1 MYNPGKN
8 GFIYLKGKIGSFV
21 SFFLSRIDRKT
32 VLFYET
38 DGEALLLK
46 EELEFFTG
54 RDVHLFPPYSN
65 KVFEKEDE
73 MKRTGFLSHLASDDA
88 FFGLFPYSAI
98 NHPLSPVQAF
108 EDQKRQ
114 ISFGDTVF
122 REDLIQHLDKMGYEL
137 TTLVREEGEYAKRGS
152 IVDAFPPSYG
162 KPVRIEFLGDEILSL
177 RSFDPLTQRSHGELE
192 KCNLVPVKTNGGEE
206 AALSDYFDDNM
217 VFVHKGLQ
225 NLLLVVENVNHK
237 EQLRQR
243 CLSGLNINV
252 SGIEGD
258 ESDTLIEAVS
268 NEDLRLLLETKKSE
282 MFRILSEKMT
292 REWHKYRYVYIFA
305 SSMRQGERLRDIF
318 KNYGISLP
326 ILNAISFSTRERES
340 GIVIGPLRRGF
351 RTSDIVLLTEED
363 IVGPKKRVVKKRKS
377 NGIDEFIT
385 SFKDLQTGEWVVH
398 VEHGIGVYKGLTELK
413 VAGYTKDF
421 LQIEY
426 QDSDKLYVPIDDLH
440 LVQKFI
446 GGEKAKPK
454 IDRLGSQ
461 SWKTTKRKVRKQV
474 EDIAKELL
482 EIYAEREMA
491 EGYAY
496 PPEDE
501 LFREM
506 ESRFEFEETE
516 GQSEAIEAVL
526 NDLKSAKPMD
536 RVICG
541 DVGFGKT
548 EVAIRASFKVV
559 IENRQV
565 ALLVPT
571 TILAQQHFK
580 TFQGRFV
587 DYPINIEML
596 SRFRSREEQ
605 KHIVERVK
613 KGSVDIIIG
622 THRLLQKD
630 LAFRDLGLLIIDE
643 EHRFGVKHK
652 ELLKQARK
660 NVDVLTLSATP
671 IPRTLYM
678 ATSGIRDLSVINTP
692 PLDRLAVKTSVVKF
706 KDNLIHKAVMK
717 ELERGGQV
725 FFVHNFIHNI
735 GVVHNHLSKLVP
747 DARIVV
753 AHGRMDGKTLEK
765 IMFDFIDRKYD
776 ILLST
781 NIIESGLD
789 ISNVNTIF
797 INNAHK
803 MGLAELYQLRG
814 RVGRSTKQAYAYLLV
829 PKDETLKKDSL
840 LRLKIIEEL
849 SELGSGFHVANYD
862 LEIRGA
868 GNLLGKEQSGNINLI
883 GFELY
888 CLMLEDAI
896 TNLKHEGTGVR
907 REEEIVPEINIPV
920 DAFIPDTYIEDPAQ
934 KLLIYKRLSKVRSGS
949 ELIEMENE
957 LKDRYGEVPGPLE
970 NLLEIIS
977 LKALLFHLK
986 IKKIE
991 HSSKQFM
998 LHVTERTPIN
1008 MENLLHLVREGK
1020 EKIKL
1025 LPDGRIIIETEKKG
1039 RDAIV
1044 FTRNILMRIV
1054 TI

>member
-1 MYNPGKN
+1 MYNPDNN
-8 GFIYLKGKIGSFV
+8 GFIYIKGKIGSFV
-21 SFFLSRIDRKT
+21 SFYVSRLNRRT
-32 VLFYET
+32 VLFYDSE
-38 DGEALLLK
+38 DEALLIK
-46 EELEFFTG
+46 EELEFFSG
-54 RDVHLFPPYSN
+54 RDVHLFPAYSN

-73 MKRTGFLSHLASDDA
+73 LRRTGFLSHLVSDET
-88 FFGLFPYSAI
+88 FLGLFPYGAV
-98 NHPLSPVQAF
+98 NHPLSPLQAF
-108 EDQKRQ
+108 RSKKRK

-122 REDLIQHLDKMGYEL
+122 QEELVQHLDETGYEL

-152 IVDAFPPSYG
+152 IIDIFPPSYG
-162 KPVRIEFLGDEILSL
+162 KPVRVEFLGDEILSL
-177 RSFDPLTQRSHGELE
+177 RLFDPLTQRSHGELE
-192 KCNLVPVKTNGGEE
+192 KFDLLPAKTDGDGE
-206 AALSDYFDDNM
+206 ALISDYLEDDM
-217 VFVHKGLQ
+217 VLVHKGIESVLEGP
-225 NLLLVVENVNHK
+225 EN
-237 EQLRQR
+237 EDQREELRRR
-243 CLSGLNINV
+243 CLATLNVDI

-258 ESDTLIEAVS
+258 EPGTFIEASS
-268 NEDLRLLLETKKSE
+268 NEDLRLLFDERKTEIFKN
-282 MFRILSEKMT
+282 LSEKLAG
-292 REWHKYRYVYIFA
+292 EWLECPCVYIFA
-305 SSMRQGERLRDIF
+305 NTMHQGERLREIF
-318 KNYGISLP
+318 RNYGISLP
-326 ILNAISFSTRERES
+326 ILNGVSFPAKKAER

-351 RTSDIVLLTEED
+351 RTRDIVLLTEED
-363 IVGPKKRVVKKRKS
+363 IVGPKKRVVKRRKV
-377 NGIDEFIT
+377 NGIDEFLT
-385 SFKDLQTGEWVVH
+385 SFKDLQVGEWVVH
-398 VEHGIGVYKGLTELK
+398 VEHGIGVYKGIAELN
-413 VAGYTKDF
+413 VAGHTKDF

-426 QDSDKLYVPIDDLH
+426 QGGDKLYVPIDDLH

-446 GGEKAKPK
+446 GGEKFKPK
-454 IDRLGSQ
+454 IDKLGAHF
-461 SWKTTKRKVRKQV
+461 WKTTKRRVRKQV

-506 ESRFEFEETE
+506 ESRFEYEETE

-526 NDLKSAKPMD
+526 SDLRSTKPMD

-548 EVAIRASFKVV
+548 EVAIRAAFKAVM
-559 IENRQV
+559 ENRQV

-580 TFQGRFV
+580 TFQARFA
-587 DYPINIEML
+587 DYPLTVEML

-605 KHIVERVK
+605 KKIVEGVK
-613 KGSVDIIIG
+613 KGSVDVIIG

-630 LAFRDLGLLIIDE
+630 ILFRDLGLLIIDE

-678 ATSGIRDLSVINTP
+678 ATTGIRDLSVIDTP
-692 PLDRLAVKTSVVKF
+692 PLDRFAVKTSVVKF
-706 KDNLIHKAVMK
+706 RDELIRKAVME
-717 ELERGGQV
+717 ELGRGGQV

-735 GVVHNHLSKLVP
+735 GVVYDHLSKLVP
-747 DARIVV
+747 GARIAV
-753 AHGRMDGKTLEK
+753 AHGKTDGKTLEK
-765 IMFDFIDRKYD
+765 IMLDFIEKKYD

-797 INNAHK
+797 INNAHR

-814 RVGRSTKQAYAYLLV
+814 RVGRSTRQAYAYLLV
-829 PKDETLKKDSL
+829 PQQEVLRKDAL
-840 LRLKIIEEL
+840 LRLKVIEEL

-868 GNLLGKEQSGNINLI
+868 GNLLGSEQSGNINLI

-888 CLMLEDAI
+888 CQMLEDAI
-896 TNLKHEGTGVR
+896 NDLKNEGGPP

-920 DAFIPDTYIEDPAQ
+920 DAFIPDTYIQDPAQ
-934 KLLIYKRLSKVRSGS
+934 KLLMYKRLSKVRSES
-949 ELIEMENE
+949 ELTDMEDE
-957 LKDRYGEVPGPLE
+957 LKDRFGEIPGPLG

-977 LKALLFHLK
+977 LKSLLFPLK
-986 IKKIE
+986 VKKIE
-991 HSSKQFM
+991 QSRKQFT
-998 LHVTERTPIN
+998 LHITDHTPLN
-1008 MENLLHLVREGK
+1008 MDNLLKLVKEGK
-1020 EKIKL
+1020 EKVKL
-1025 LPDGRIIIETEKKG
+1025 LPDGRIIMETEKQG
-1039 RDAIV
+1039 RDAIA
-1044 FTRNILMRIV
+1044 FTRNVLKRII